1 MRPVRPATCAKSCAT
16 FRNCESQTETESEKE
31 RRWQQKQQR
40 VAHAQSCQRKPLVGG
55 SLKFVLKREN
65 IEGESEIGNI
75 GIFVGTLLVLYI
87 ALIHFFTG
95 IILVFNLY
103 YMGILL
109 IFYRYSIGPIWVF
122 YEYFNRYFIGI

>member
-1 MRPVRPATCAKSCAT
+1 M
-16 FRNCESQTETESEKE
+16 
-31 RRWQQKQQR
+31 
-40 VAHAQSCQRKPLVGG
+40 GG